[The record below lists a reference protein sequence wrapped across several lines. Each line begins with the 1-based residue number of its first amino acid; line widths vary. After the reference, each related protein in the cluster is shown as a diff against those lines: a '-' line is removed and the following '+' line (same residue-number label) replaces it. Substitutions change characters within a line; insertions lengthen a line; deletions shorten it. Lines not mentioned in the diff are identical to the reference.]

1 MKRYD
6 VIIVGAGPA
15 GLKCA
20 EVLGRSDKKV
30 LLIDK
35 DEQPGDKLCAGG
47 LTLKGMGI
55 LPLPDRV
62 IEHKITKAAV
72 HSVRRKAATH
82 ASYPFLFTINRKE
95 LAAYQLGLLDHS
107 RIDIITGTR
116 VTAIEGDEVLLKDG
130 TRFGFAILVGA
141 DGVTSVVR
149 KHLNLPVRKKMIGF
163 QYTVPVLS
171 DDPVLEIFLDA
182 RRFKSWYAWIF
193 PHRDSSAVG
202 CICDPGLADHKK
214 ILENFH
220 DWLKKM
226 NIDPGMTRLESY
238 PISYDFRG
246 YRFGNIFL
254 AGEAAGLASGLSGE
268 GIYQSLVSGQ
278 EVAKMIMDP
287 QYVSQP
293 MDKMLKYNRML
304 ERWMHLFRS
313 FGPLRGLLFEFLI
326 FMMKRRRFRKKINAS
341 FT

>member
-20 EVLGRSDKKV
+20 EVLCKSDKKV

-35 DEQPGDKLCAGG
+35 EEHPGDKLCAGG
-47 LTLKGMGI
+47 LTLKGIGI
-55 LPLPDRV
+55 LPLPDQF
-62 IEHKITKAAV
+62 IEQKITKAAV
-72 HSVRRKAATH
+72 HSVRQKAVTH
-82 ASYPFLFTINRKE
+82 ALNPFLFTINRKK
-95 LAAYQLGLLDHS
+95 LATYQLGLLDHS
-107 RIDIITGTR
+107 RIDIITGNR
-116 VTAIEGDEVLLKDG
+116 VTAIEGDEVVLKDG
-130 TRFGFAILVGA
+130 TRFGFEILVGA
-141 DGVTSVVR
+141 DGFTSVVR
-149 KHLNLPVRKKMIGF
+149 KHLNLPVRKKLIGF
-163 QYTVPVLS
+163 QYDVPVMS
-171 DDPVLEIFLDA
+171 DDPILEIYLDS

-193 PHRDSSAVG
+193 PHRENCAVG
-202 CICDPGLADHKK
+202 CICDPAIANHKK

-220 DWLKKM
+220 GWLKKM
-226 NIDPGMTRLESY
+226 NIDPGMAKLESY

-246 YRFGNIFL
+246 FRFGNVFL
-254 AGEAAGLASGLSGE
+254 AGEAAGMASGLSGE

-287 QYVSQP
+287 QYTSQP
-293 MDKMLKYNRML
+293 MDEMLKYNRML

-326 FMMKRRRFRKKINAS
+326 FMMKQRRFRKKINAS
-341 FT
+341 FS